1 MNVLNSA
8 PKPNDVPLEPGP
20 TDSVT
25 RIEFNPVV
33 DYLAVGSWD
42 NQVGHDYGPYL
53 NRREA
58 RQRLMLEPLV
68 LTCRYN
74 LLGASVR
81 GQRYNGT
88 DHAKS
93 SRPA

>member
-1 MNVLNSA
+1 MEPLHSINTLPHHRKIFVMNVLNSA

-42 NQVGHDYGPYL
+42 NQVSRNRGP
-53 NRREA
+53 
-58 RQRLMLEPLV
+58 
-68 LTCRYN
+68 
-74 LLGASVR
+74 
-81 GQRYNGT
+81 
-88 DHAKS
+88 
-93 SRPA
+93 

>member
-42 NQVGHDYGPYL
+42 NQVSYGPP
-53 NRREA
+53 
-58 RQRLMLEPLV
+58 QRF
-68 LTCRYN
+68 R
-74 LLGASVR
+74 LLGATAPVR
-81 GQRYNGT
+81 TR
-88 DHAKS
+88 S
-93 SRPA
+93 SEVWY

>member
-1 MNVLNSA
+1 MEPLHPINTLPHHRKIPVMNVLNSA

-42 NQVGHDYGPYL
+42 NQVSR
-53 NRREA
+53 NR
-58 RQRLMLEPLV
+58 
-68 LTCRYN
+68 
-74 LLGASVR
+74 GA
-81 GQRYNGT
+81 
-88 DHAKS
+88 
-93 SRPA
+93 

>member
-42 NQVGHDYGPYL
+42 NQVSPCLHNKIADSYL
-53 NRREA
+53 
-58 RQRLMLEPLV
+58 
-68 LTCRYN
+68 
-74 LLGASVR
+74 S
-81 GQRYNGT
+81 
-88 DHAKS
+88 
-93 SRPA
+93 

>member
-42 NQVGHDYGPYL
+42 NQVSPCLH
-53 NRREA
+53 NRVA
-58 RQRLMLEPLV
+58 GLRLSL
-68 LTCRYN
+68 
-74 LLGASVR
+74 
-81 GQRYNGT
+81 Q
-88 DHAKS
+88 
-93 SRPA
+93 SRRTYMP